1 MRTRQAVEVLA
12 ALGQETRLDVF
23 RLLVQAGPGGMP
35 AGEIAA
41 RLKVPLATLSF
52 HLQQLKHARL
62 ARSQRQGKLVLYSV
76 NFATVDRLIGYLLH
90 DCCGRPGLARD
101 ICGEAAVR
109 PPGSEQEPAGE
120 APSSGDR

>member
-1 MRTRQAVEVLA
+1 MRTSQAVEVLA

-23 RLLVQAGPGGMP
+23 RLMIQAGPAGLP

-62 ARSQRQGKLVLYSV
+62 ARSRKRGKLVIYSA
-76 NFATVDRLIGYLLH
+76 NFATVDQLIGYLLH
-90 DCCGRPGLARD
+90 DCCRRPSTSLAS
-101 ICGEAAVR
+101 CEGAAAQ
-109 PPGSEQEPAGE
+109 PLSES
-120 APSSGDR
+120 APR